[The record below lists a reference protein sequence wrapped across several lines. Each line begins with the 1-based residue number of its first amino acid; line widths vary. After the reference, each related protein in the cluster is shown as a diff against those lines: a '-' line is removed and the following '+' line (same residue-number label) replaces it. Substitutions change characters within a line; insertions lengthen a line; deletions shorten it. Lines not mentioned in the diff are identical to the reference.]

1 MPFSF
6 STGGAVSGLTT
17 RHTLPTSETKGREM
31 DLQADVQNDR
41 RARMRHMLHMVGVV
55 PSGYGE
61 DVAKQ
66 DVNGLR
72 RDLHALIERLEPPDL
87 LSLWL
92 IADSLAQPAEDKGGD
107 QSA

>member
-6 STGGAVSGLTT
+6 STGGAVPGLTT

-31 DLQADVQNDR
+31 DLQPDVQNDR

-55 PSGYGE
+55 PVGRGE
-61 DVAKQ
+61 EVARQ

-72 RDLHALIERLEPPDL
+72 RDVHALIERLEPPDL
-87 LSLWL
+87 FSLWL
-92 IADSLAQPAEDKGGD
+92 IADSLAQPAAGKGGG